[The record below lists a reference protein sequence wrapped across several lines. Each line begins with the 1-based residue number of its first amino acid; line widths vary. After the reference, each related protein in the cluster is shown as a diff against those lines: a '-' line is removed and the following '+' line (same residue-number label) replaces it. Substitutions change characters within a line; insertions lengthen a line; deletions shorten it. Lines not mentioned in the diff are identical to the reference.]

1 MIFNLEEVQYQLD
14 EATTR
19 IKKLEELNTALMK
32 NDESLRVELAR
43 VNRILAIT
51 EERVREHEAHENQ
64 THAVLGKILGTDDTL
79 ENVARRAVNRI
90 AELEVVLVEERA
102 KTIMLIEKL
111 KSVANDPDWQSK
123 GLEHDFDWY
132 MAESKKQ
139 IESGEPEDEA
149 AIHKKMEELP
159 SAPGAYRPAIREEA
173 IRQLGAKPRSWQIT
187 DERKD
192 AIQKSAELFE
202 EDASEL
208 RNDPNAPRNAHV
220 CATFDRRRRVMQFG
234 GVLRVWIR

>member
-102 KTIMLIEKL
+102 KTI
-111 KSVANDPDWQSK
+111 
-123 GLEHDFDWY
+123 
-132 MAESKKQ
+132 

-208 RNDPNAPRNAHV
+208 RGEEYSGAYTARQKSLEIAV
-220 CATFDRRRRVMQFG
+220 
-234 GVLRVWIR
+234 VLRAMLEEAGQK

>member
-1 MIFNLEEVQYQLD
+1 MTFDLEKARASITHYQIENPDNVDTTTSALKELVDQANLAEEMLAEIERLRETHEV
-14 EATTR
+14 
-19 IKKLEELNTALMK
+19 LE
-32 NDESLRVELAR
+32 
-43 VNRILAIT
+43 
-51 EERVREHEAHENQ
+51 
-64 THAVLGKILGTDDTL
+64 KILGTDDTL

-173 IRQLGAKPRSWQIT
+173 IRQLNTMRSWQIT
-187 DERKD
+187 
-192 AIQKSAELFE
+192 E
-202 EDASEL
+202 E
-208 RNDPNAPRNAHV
+208 
-220 CATFDRRRRVMQFG
+220 ATR
-234 GVLRVWIR
+234 

>member
-1 MIFNLEEVQYQLD
+1 MKMIFNLEEVH
-14 EATTR
+14 
-19 IKKLEELNTALMK
+19 
-32 NDESLRVELAR
+32 DESLRVELAR

-132 MAESKKQ
+132 MVESKKQ

-187 DERKD
+187 EERKD
-192 AIQKSAELFE
+192 ALNVA
-202 EDASEL
+202 
-208 RNDPNAPRNAHV
+208 V
-220 CATFDRRRRVMQFG
+220 CEIEHIRIDSDECPPEFQVFAD
-234 GVLRVWIR
+234 VLRAMLEEAGQK